1 MQNYLT
7 TVEPIDYLIIGH
19 VTQDLTPNGAVL
31 GGTVSYASL
40 TARALGMRVG
50 IVTACRE
57 DFQMPELEG
66 IPIIAAPSEYTT
78 TFENIY
84 TPNNGR
90 IQYLRNQAAKLHLEM
105 VPPLW
110 RKAPV
115 VHLGAL
121 DWEIGED
128 LLNSFPNALL
138 GLTLQGWLRDWDH
151 TGRVRFRPL
160 KEKEAAELLQ
170 NASAAVL
177 SIEDVQ
183 GDESMIEELHSVA
196 RILVVTEGA
205 AGARLYWNGDG
216 RRFRPPYREEVDP
229 TGAGD
234 IFAAAFFCRLYTTND
249 PWEAARFATKLASF
263 SVLRR
268 GLQGVPTPEEIKES
282 LFEVIEKV

>member
-1 MQNYLT
+1 MQGSLN
-7 TVEPIDYLIIGH
+7 PIAPVDYLLIGH
-19 VTQDLTPNGAVL
+19 VTQDLTPNGPVL

-50 IVTACRE
+50 IVTSCRS
-57 DFQMPELEG
+57 DFKMPELEG
-66 IPIIAAPSEYTT
+66 IPIVIAPSEHTT

-84 TPNNGR
+84 TPNGR
-90 IQYLRNQAAKLHLEM
+90 VQYLRNQAAKLTLDL
-105 VPPLW
+105 VPPQW

-128 LLNSFPNALL
+128 LLDAFPNALV
-138 GLTLQGWLRDWDH
+138 GLTLQGWLRNWDH
-151 TGRVRFRPL
+151 TGRVHFRPL
-160 KEKEAAELLQ
+160 QEKEATTLLQ
-170 NASAAVL
+170 KASAVVL

-216 RRFRPPYREEVDP
+216 RRFRPPFREEVDP

-268 GLQGVPTPEEIKES
+268 GLQGVPTSDEVKES

>member
-1 MQNYLT
+1 MQNSLST
-7 TVEPIDYLIIGH
+7 IAPVDYLIIGH
-19 VTQDLTPNGAVL
+19 VTQDLTPNGPVL

-50 IVTACRE
+50 IVTSCRA

-66 IPIIAAPSEYTT
+66 ISIVAAPSEHTT

-84 TPNNGR
+84 TPNGR
-90 IQYLRNQAAKLHLEM
+90 VQYLRNQAAKLTLEL
-105 VPPLW
+105 VPPQW

-128 LLNSFPNALL
+128 LLGAFPNALV

-160 KEKEAAELLQ
+160 KEKETTTLLQ
-170 NASAAVL
+170 NASAVVL

-196 RILVVTEGA
+196 RILVVTEGS

-216 RRFRPPYREEVDP
+216 RRFRPPFREEVDP

-234 IFAAAFFCRLYTTND
+234 IFAAAFFCRLYATND

-268 GLQGVPTPEEIKES
+268 GLQGVPTPDEVRES